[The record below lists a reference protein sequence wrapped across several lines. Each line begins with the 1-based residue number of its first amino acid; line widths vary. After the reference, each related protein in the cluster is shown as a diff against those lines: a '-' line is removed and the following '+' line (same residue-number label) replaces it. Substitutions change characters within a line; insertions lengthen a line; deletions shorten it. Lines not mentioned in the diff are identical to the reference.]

1 MNISKIANLKFFY
14 TKTENTI
21 YFLSILTLFLFI
33 VGLYWGLFIAPE
45 DYLQGNSYRIM
56 YVHVPAAWL
65 SLQTYVFMA
74 IAGFIALVWKI
85 KIMEIASVQS
95 AFIGAFFTIIA
106 LVTGMIWG
114 KPTWG
119 TYWVWDAR
127 LTSEL
132 ILLFLYI
139 GVIVLYASFS
149 DKRQAVKITSLLA
162 IIGLVNIPIIHYS
175 VEWWNTLH
183 QGPTV
188 TKFDKPS
195 AHISMLLPLL
205 YMFLVFN
212 LYFITVIM
220 KRIRLGIYMRER
232 NSKWMEEYT
241 SD

>member
-14 TKTENTI
+14 TKTEKI
-21 YFLSILTLFLFI
+21 ISFLSILTLFLFI
-33 VGLYWGLFIAPE
+33 AGIYWGLFVAPE

-56 YVHVPAAWL
+56 YIHVPAAWL
-65 SLQTYVFMA
+65 SLQTYIFMA

-95 AFIGAFFTIIA
+95 ASIGAFFTIIA

-162 IIGLVNIPIIHYS
+162 IIGLINIPIIHYS

-183 QGPTV
+183 QPASINIF
-188 TKFDKPS
+188 TKS
-195 AHISMLLPLL
+195 SIHTSMLFPLL
-205 YMFLVFN
+205 IMTAAFALFSLLIFL
-212 LYFITVIM
+212 M
-220 KRIRLGIYMRER
+220 KYNTELIKIKNKGLDRL
-232 NSKWMEEYT
+232 
-241 SD
+241 

>member
-1 MNISKIANLKFFY
+1 MNISKIVNLKFFY
-14 TKTENTI
+14 TNTRKI
-21 YFLSILTLFLFI
+21 SYYMSFFVMILFI
-33 VGLYWGLFIAPE
+33 IGIYWGLFIAPE
-45 DYLQGNSYRIM
+45 DYLQGDSYRIM
-56 YVHVPAAWL
+56 YMHVPAAWL
-65 SLQTYVFMA
+65 SLQTYMIMA
-74 IAGFIALVWKI
+74 ITGFIALVWKI
-85 KIMEIASVQS
+85 KIMEIISIQCAP
-95 AFIGAFFTIIA
+95 IGALFTIIA
-106 LVTGMIWG
+106 LVTGMVWG

-139 GVIVLYASFS
+139 GVMVLYASIN

-162 IIGLVNIPIIHYS
+162 IIGLINIPIIHYS

-195 AHISMLLPLL
+195 AHTTMLYPLL
-205 YMFLVFN
+205 YMFIVFN
-212 LYFITVIM
+212 IYFITVII
-220 KRIRLGIYMRER
+220 KRVRLGIYAREK

-241 SD
+241 DD

>member
-14 TKTENTI
+14 IKTKNI
-21 YFLSILTLFLFI
+21 SLFLSIMTLVLFI
-33 VGLYWGLFIAPE
+33 IGLYWGLFIAPP

-56 YVHVPAAWL
+56 FIHVPAAWL
-65 SLQTYVFMA
+65 SLQVYIIMA
-74 IAGFIALVWKI
+74 VTAFIALVWRV
-85 KIMEIASVQS
+85 KIMEIISIQCAP
-95 AFIGAFFTIIA
+95 IGGLFTLIA

-139 GVIVLYASFS
+139 GIIILYSAFT
-149 DKRQAVKITSLLA
+149 DKRQAVKVTSILA
-162 IIGLVNIPIIHYS
+162 IIGLINIPIIHYS

-188 TKFDKPS
+188 TKFEKPS

-205 YMFLVFN
+205 YMLFVFN
-212 LYFITVIM
+212 MCFITILL
-220 KRIRLGIYMRER
+220 KRIRLGIFQREK
-232 NSKWMEEYT
+232 NTKWAEDYLN
-241 SD
+241 D

>member
-14 TKTENTI
+14 IKTKKI
-21 YFLSILTLFLFI
+21 SFFLSIFTLVLFI
-33 VGLYWGLFIAPE
+33 IGIYWGLYIAPE
-45 DYLQGNSYRIM
+45 DYLQGNSYRII

-65 SLQTYVFMA
+65 SLQTYIIMA
-74 IAGFIALVWKI
+74 VTGFIALVWKI
-85 KIMEIASVQS
+85 KIMEITSIQCAP
-95 AFIGAFFTIIA
+95 IGAFFTIIA

-132 ILLFLYI
+132 ILLFLYVGI
-139 GVIVLYASFS
+139 IVLYSAFN

-162 IIGLVNIPIIHYS
+162 IVGLINIPIIHYS

-195 AHISMLLPLL
+195 AHITMLLPLL
-205 YMFLVFN
+205 YMFIVFN
-212 LYFITVIM
+212 IYFLTVII
-220 KRIRLGIYMRER
+220 KRVRLGIYMREK
-232 NSKWMEEYT
+232 NNKWMEEYLN
-241 SD
+241 D

>member
-14 TKTENTI
+14 TKTRKI
-21 YFLSILTLFLFI
+21 FSFLSAFTLILFCI
-33 VGLYWGLFIAPE
+33 GIYWGLFIAPT

-65 SLQTYVFMA
+65 SMQTYMIMA
-74 IAGFIALVWKI
+74 ATGFIALVWKI
-85 KIMEIASVQS
+85 KIMEIASIQC
-95 AFIGAFFTIIA
+95 APIGAFFTIIA
-106 LVTGMIWG
+106 LVTGMVWG

-139 GVIVLYASFS
+139 GIMVLYSAYS
-149 DKRQAVKITSLLA
+149 DKRQAIKITSLLA
-162 IIGLVNIPIIHYS
+162 IIGLINIPIIHYS

-188 TKFDKPS
+188 TKFEKPS
-195 AHISMLLPLL
+195 AHITMLLPLL
-205 YMFLVFN
+205 YMFFVFN
-212 LYFITVIM
+212 MYFLSILI
-220 KRIRLGIYMRER
+220 KRMRFGIYMREK
-232 NSKWMEEYT
+232 NNKWMEELKN
-241 SD
+241 D

>member
-14 TKTENTI
+14 IKTKNI
-21 YFLSILTLFLFI
+21 SLFLSIVTLILFI
-33 VGLYWGLFIAPE
+33 IGLYWGLFIAPP

-56 YVHVPAAWL
+56 FIHVPAAWL
-65 SLQTYVFMA
+65 SLQVYIIMA
-74 IAGFIALVWKI
+74 VTAFIALVWRV
-85 KIMEIASVQS
+85 KIMEIISIQCAP
-95 AFIGAFFTIIA
+95 IGGLFTLIA

-139 GVIVLYASFS
+139 GIIILYSAFT
-149 DKRQAVKITSLLA
+149 DKRQAVKVTSILA
-162 IIGLVNIPIIHYS
+162 IIGLINIPIIHFS

-188 TKFDKPS
+188 TKFEKPS

-205 YMFLVFN
+205 YMLFVFN
-212 LYFITVIM
+212 MCFITILL
-220 KRIRLGIYMRER
+220 KRIRLGIFQREK
-232 NSKWMEEYT
+232 NTKWAEDYLN
-241 SD
+241 D

>member
-56 YVHVPAAWL
+56 YIHVPAAWL
-65 SLQTYVFMA
+65 SLQTYIFMA
-74 IAGFIALVWKI
+74 ITGFVALVWKI

-95 AFIGAFFTIIA
+95 APIGAFFTIIA

-212 LYFITVIM
+212 LYFLTVIM

>member
-14 TKTENTI
+14 TRTKNITF
-21 YFLSILTLFLFI
+21 FLSVFSLILFS
-33 VGLYWGLFIAPE
+33 VGIYWGLFIAPE
-45 DYLQGNSYRIM
+45 DYLQGNSYRIIYM
-56 YVHVPAAWL
+56 HVPAAWL
-65 SLQTYVFMA
+65 SLQTYIFMA
-74 IAGFIALVWKI
+74 VTGFIALVWKV
-85 KIMEIASVQS
+85 KIMEIASIQS
-95 AFIGAFFTIIA
+95 APIGALFTIIA

-139 GVIVLYASFS
+139 GVIALYASFK

-162 IIGLVNIPIIHYS
+162 IIGLINIPIIHYS

-188 TKFDKPS
+188 TKFEKPS
-195 AHISMLLPLL
+195 AHISMLMPLL
-205 YMFLVFN
+205 YMFFVFN
-212 LYFITVIM
+212 IYFLTVIV
-220 KRIRLGIYMRER
+220 KRIRLGIYLREK
-232 NSKWMEEYT
+232 NSKWMEEYRN
-241 SD
+241 D

>member
-1 MNISKIANLKFFY
+1 MNISIIANLKFFY
-14 TKTENTI
+14 IKTKNI
-21 YFLSILTLFLFI
+21 SLFLSIVTLILFI
-33 VGLYWGLFIAPE
+33 IGLYWGLFIAPP

-56 YVHVPAAWL
+56 FIHVPAAWL
-65 SLQTYVFMA
+65 SLQVYIIMA
-74 IAGFIALVWKI
+74 VTAFIALVWRV
-85 KIMEIASVQS
+85 KIMEIISIQCAP
-95 AFIGAFFTIIA
+95 IGGLFTLIA

-139 GVIVLYASFS
+139 GIIILYSAFT
-149 DKRQAVKITSLLA
+149 DKRQAVKVTSILA
-162 IIGLVNIPIIHYS
+162 IIGLINIPIIHFS

-188 TKFDKPS
+188 TKFEKPS

-205 YMFLVFN
+205 YMLFVFN
-212 LYFITVIM
+212 MCFITILL
-220 KRIRLGIYMRER
+220 KRIRLGIFQREK
-232 NSKWMEEYT
+232 NTKWAEDYLN
-241 SD
+241 D

>member
-14 TKTENTI
+14 IKTKNI
-21 YFLSILTLFLFI
+21 SLFLSIITLVLFI
-33 VGLYWGLFIAPE
+33 IGLYWGLFIAPP

-56 YVHVPAAWL
+56 FIHVPAAWL
-65 SLQTYVFMA
+65 SLQVYMIMA
-74 IAGFIALVWKI
+74 VTAFIALVWRV
-85 KIMEIASVQS
+85 KIMEIISIQCAP
-95 AFIGAFFTIIA
+95 IGGLFTLIA

-139 GVIVLYASFS
+139 GIIILYSAFT
-149 DKRQAVKITSLLA
+149 DKRQAVKVTSILA
-162 IIGLVNIPIIHYS
+162 IIGLINIPIIHYS

-188 TKFDKPS
+188 TKFEKPS

-205 YMFLVFN
+205 YMLFVFN
-212 LYFITVIM
+212 MCFITILL
-220 KRIRLGIYMRER
+220 KRIRLGIFQREK
-232 NSKWMEEYT
+232 NTKWVEDYLN
-241 SD
+241 D

>member
-14 TKTENTI
+14 TKTENI
-21 YFLSILTLFLFI
+21 ISFLSILTLFLFI

-56 YVHVPAAWL
+56 YIHVPAAWL
-65 SLQTYVFMA
+65 SLQTYIFMA
-74 IAGFIALVWKI
+74 ITGFIALVWKI

-95 AFIGAFFTIIA
+95 APIGAFFTIIA

-212 LYFITVIM
+212 LYFLTVIM